1 MWTIAGL
8 VALLFVPPASAAGP
22 SVAFYYTSNPPS
34 DILAQYDWVVLNAD
48 NITAEELERIKAS
61 GASVFAYLSV
71 GEADRSKEWSDEV
84 DPSVFIGSNE
94 AWNSDIPD
102 LASAA
107 WIELVTNRAEK
118 IKNRGFDGLF
128 LDTLDSYTALPLEP
142 EQIAA
147 QREALAELVERI
159 HAVFPGGKL
168 IFNRG
173 FEILDKAGKHAA
185 AVAAESLLYGWDQVN
200 RVYREVPEED
210 FKWLKARLDEV
221 REAYGIPAIV
231 IDYLP
236 PSRRELAREAAKR
249 VMSYGFIP
257 WIATPGLDYAGV
269 GAIEPRPRRVLVLY
283 NGREAQSLAS
293 SSAHRLLAMPL
304 ESMGYVVEYLDVED
318 SLPEYELK
326 GRYAGVV
333 SWFHSPGLPDAARY
347 HDWFRRQVESGVKVA
362 ALGALGFE
370 PDYDLLKSLGVTP
383 VNSKPVKPV
392 TVAHNGGMA
401 GFEAPIIPRTRELA
415 GYRVS
420 GERTASHFS
429 TRDAEGRVFDVVFTG
444 PWGGA
449 ALNPYVLMPTLE
461 RASRWIIDPFRFLS
475 LALPPPPLAPDV
487 TTENGRRLLFT
498 HIDGDGAVTASEAPG
513 GPLAIEVIRD
523 RILSRYDY
531 PATVSVI
538 EGETAPYGLYPAA
551 SGRAE
556 AAARDIFAMPHVEI
570 ASHSYS
576 HPFIWPGSGGGERE
590 EDKTYNLY
598 IPGYS
603 LDIEREIKGSVGYI
617 NSRLAPPGKKVR
629 VFLWTGAALPGERA
643 VALADELG
651 LANINGGSTTITRNR
666 DTFTRVS
673 AIGRP
678 VGERFQ
684 TYAPIMNENVYTN
697 LWTGPFYGF
706 EKVIETLELTGSP
719 RRLKPID
726 IYYHFY
732 SGAKTASLKA
742 LVKVYEWVEKQETF
756 PVWASEYVEKVKGF
770 LTTGVAETPDGG
782 WRITGIGSLRT
793 IRVDK
798 NAGWPDFARSTGI
811 AGFRDI
817 PQGRYVHLTGKSPAY
832 LYLVD
837 KKPNGVPYLHSSNA
851 GIAEWEKRGN
861 VVDFRL
867 RGHSPVKMTIAG
879 ASGGC
884 VVSWRGGELASSGA
898 DGIQS
903 FSFPVSDTGE
913 ARLECR

>member
-1 MWTIAGL
+1 M
-8 VALLFVPPASAAGP
+8 
-22 SVAFYYTSNPPS
+22 
-34 DILAQYDWVVLNAD
+34 DILGQYDWVVLD
-48 NITAEELERIKAS
+48 PGSVTAEDVENIKAS

-71 GEADRSKEWSDEV
+71 GEADRSEDWRGAI

-102 LASAA
+102 LANPVWVEFIARRAA
-107 WIELVTNRAEK
+107 ELE
-118 IKNRGFDGLF
+118 NRGFDGLF
-128 LDTLDSYTALPLEP
+128 LDTLDSYHSLPFEQ
-142 EQIAA
+142 EQIDA
-147 QREALAELVERI
+147 QREALVELVGRI
-159 HAVFPGGKL
+159 HAAFPDGKL

-173 FEILDKAGKHAA
+173 FEILGEAGEHAA
-185 AVAAESLLYGWDQVN
+185 AVAAESLLYGWDQVG
-200 RVYREVPEED
+200 RVYSEVPMEAFE
-210 FKWLKARLDEV
+210 WLRARLDEV
-221 REAYGIPAIV
+221 KEVYGIPAIV

-236 PSRRELAREAAKR
+236 PESRDLARDTAR
-249 VMSYGFIP
+249 RIISYGFIP
-257 WIATPGLDYAGV
+257 WVTTPDLDYAGV

-283 NGREAQSLAS
+283 DGRAVPGFEYSN
-293 SSAHRLLAMPL
+293 AHRMLAAPL
-304 ESMGYVVEYLDVED
+304 ESMGYVPEYLDVG
-318 SLPEYELK
+318 SGLPEYELK
-326 GRYAGVV
+326 GRLAGVV
-333 SWFHSPGLPDAARY
+333 SWFPSFDLPDPARY

-362 ALGALGFE
+362 ALGSLGFE
-370 PDYDLLKSLGVTP
+370 PDYDLLKRLGITP
-383 VNSKPVKPV
+383 VAAKPAKPVS
-392 TVAHNGGMA
+392 VARNAGMA
-401 GFEAPIIPRTRELA
+401 GFEGPIIPRTRELEA
-415 GYRVS
+415 YRVTD
-420 GERTASHFS
+420 ERTRRHFS
-429 TRDAEGRVFDVVFTG
+429 IRDAEGRIFDVVFTG

-449 ALNPYVLMPTLE
+449 ALNPYVLLPTIE
-461 RASRWIIDPFRFLS
+461 DGSIWIIDPFRFLS
-475 LALPPPPLAPDV
+475 LALEPPPLAPDV
-487 TTENGRRLLFT
+487 TTENGLRLMFT
-498 HIDGDGAVTASEAPG
+498 HIDGDGAVNVSEEPG

-538 EGETAPYGLYPAA
+538 EGETAPHGLYPAV

-576 HPFIWPGSGGGERE
+576 HPFIWPGSSVTDGGES
-590 EDKTYNLY
+590 DTYNMD

-603 LDIEREIKGSVGYI
+603 LDIQREIEGSVEYI
-617 NSRLAPPGKKVR
+617 NSRLAPPGKRVR
-629 VFLWTGAALPGERA
+629 VFLWTGAALPGRRA
-643 VALADELG
+643 VALTEKLG
-651 LANINGGSTTITRNR
+651 LANMNGGDTTMTMNR
-666 DTFTRVS
+666 RSLTRVS

-742 LVKVYEWVEKQETF
+742 LVKVYEWVKKQETF
-756 PVWASEYVEKVKGF
+756 PVWASEYVKKVKGF
-770 LTTGVAETPDGG
+770 RTAGVAETADGG
-782 WRITGIGSLRT
+782 WRITGVGGLRT

-798 NAGWPDFARSTGI
+798 SAGWPDLARSTGI

-832 LYLVD
+832 LYLTD
-837 KKPNGVPYLHSSNA
+837 KKPAKAPYLHAANA
-851 GIAEWEKRGN
+851 GIVKWKKDGGA
-861 VVDFRL
+861 VDFRL
-867 RGHSPVKMTIAG
+867 KGHSPVKMTIAG

-884 VVSWRGGELASSGA
+884 VVSWRGGELEPARAG
-898 DGIQS
+898 DVQS
-903 FSFPVSDTGE
+903 FSFPASDTGE